1 MTTAALE
8 LSAKRENLIK
18 TLFGEEINTS
28 LIDKVQKYVQKLL
41 KENEKKKEEVDYYES
56 EQFYKDLDEAEE
68 QIKRGECV
76 TYTREEL
83 DKMLLGE

>member
-1 MTTAALE
+1 MATAALE
-8 LSAKRENLIK
+8 LSAKRED
-18 TLFGEEINTS
+18 LFKVLLGDD
-28 LIDKVQKYVQKLL
+28 IDFSFIDEVQKFVQKLR
-41 KENEKKKEEVDYYES
+41 KKREKEEVDYYES

>member
-8 LSAKRENLIK
+8 LSAKREDLIK
-18 TLFGEEINTS
+18 TLSGDD
-28 LIDKVQKYVQKLL
+28 IDFSFIDEVQKFVQKLR
-41 KENEKKKEEVDYYES
+41 KKREKEEVDYYES

-76 TYTREEL
+76 TFTDEEL
-83 DKMLLGE
+83 DKLLLA

>member
-8 LSAKRENLIK
+8 LSAKRED
-18 TLFGEEINTS
+18 LFKLLLGDD
-28 LIDKVQKYVQKLL
+28 IDFSFIEKMQKYAQKLL
-41 KENEKKKEEVDYYES
+41 KKREKEEVDYYES

-68 QIKRGECV
+68 QYRRGEYV

-83 DKMLLGE
+83 HKMLLGE

>member
-8 LSAKRENLIK
+8 LSAKRED
-18 TLFGEEINTS
+18 LFKLLLGDD
-28 LIDKVQKYVQKLL
+28 IDFSFIEKMQKYAQKLR
-41 KENEKKKEEVDYYES
+41 KKREKEEVDYYES

-76 TYTREEL
+76 TFTDEEL
-83 DKMLLGE
+83 DKLLLA